1 MTAHKQW
8 LVSPWHTASEKHTH
22 THTHTH
28 TKYLWYW
35 FKLSRDINIYKYTE
49 EYRRNGR
56 QIRRRTLTEWNI
68 LVVFILMPSW
78 KEEFVATKVVF
89 YTWRGEKKKGLPR
102 GNSADKLNLL
112 FDCNNCSS
120 KTTKERIVETRK
132 WHFFPPVTWRTNTVT
147 SAGASFNFIFPCIL
161 TYEVEEIKTYKK
173 NMTTIFLFYGI

>member
-1 MTAHKQW
+1 VTTHKQW
-8 LVSPWHTASEKHTH
+8 LVSLWHTASEKHTH
-22 THTHTH
+22 THTHTQN
-28 TKYLWYW
+28 TYDIDLNYLVI
-35 FKLSRDINIYKYTE
+35 LTSHNKYTE
-49 EYRRNGR
+49 EYRRNRRKIRGR
-56 QIRRRTLTEWNI
+56 ILTEWNI

-132 WHFFPPVTWRTNTVT
+132 WHFFSLPSLEERIQWHLPEQVSTL
-147 SAGASFNFIFPCIL
+147 SFLVFWP
-161 TYEVEEIKTYKK
+161 
-173 NMTTIFLFYGI
+173 MR